1 MGMKE
6 VEPRT
11 AQLLAHSVLL
21 GVEEF
26 RLAPEDRMGVHVT
39 HFAGDEH
46 HAMKLLEDLAS
57 MGLLEK
63 HVSDILYRCPN
74 CGGTVLRPRLL
85 CPRCQSLDLKRGSLI
100 IHLSCLYVGFQE
112 DFAPSCPKC
121 GESML
126 DREAYH
132 KAGLGYRCS
141 SCGNS
146 FHRPKEKWL
155 CISCGRDFDL
165 DESKVDVSSSY
176 KLTKLGM
183 SAAEG
188 YSEGLREI
196 VNTLLAKGMK
206 VALIGQLQGL
216 SGAMHEFEILA
227 EDIETYVIE
236 TCLFREAKE
245 VELIR
250 FYSLIHDSDSR
261 GIFVAIPG
269 LDPGARRFAEE
280 GKISARLTVL
290 EAPNLP
296 EMRRKL
302 RDFPSPHSDLP
313 NIIPVVTQ

>member
-1 MGMKE
+1 MKE
-6 VEPRT
+6 LEPRA
-11 AQLLAHSVLL
+11 AQLLAHAVLL

-46 HAMKLLEDLAS
+46 QAVRLLEDLAS

-74 CGGTVLRPRLL
+74 CGGTVLRPKLL
-85 CPRCQSLDLKRGSLI
+85 CPRCQSLDLRRGSLI
-100 IHLSCLYVGFQE
+100 IHLTCLYVGFQE
-112 DFAPSCPKC
+112 DFTPTCPKC
-121 GESML
+121 GESVL
-126 DREAYH
+126 DQEACH

-155 CISCGRDFDL
+155 CISCGREFEL

-176 KLTKLGM
+176 KLTKLGL
-183 SAAEG
+183 SAAES

-196 VNTLLAKGMK
+196 VHTLLAKGMK
-206 VALIGQLQGL
+206 VGLLGQLQGL

-227 EDIETYVIE
+227 EDVETYVIE

-261 GIFVAIPG
+261 GLFIAMPG
-269 LDPGARRFAEE
+269 LGQKARMFAEE
-280 GKISARLTVL
+280 GKISERLSVL
-290 EAPNLP
+290 EAPSIS
-296 EMRRKL
+296 EMKEKL
-302 RDFPSPHSDLP
+302 RNLSSSHSDLP